1 MRKSKVRTGQPAL
14 AFFIGGEQMPYRKV
28 GYAEQI
34 WYMLRWKLKE
44 VFPMPRFPDH
54 PCRHPGCPKLVPK
67 GKKYCDEHVALHPE
81 EVRSAT
87 ARGYNARWRR
97 LSKLFLLTHPL
108 CVECQKEGKYITATV
123 VDHIRPHR
131 GDPELFWDPDNW
143 QALCKHH
150 HDVKTRNEDQYPVY
164 HY

>member
-1 MRKSKVRTGQPAL
+1 
-14 AFFIGGEQMPYRKV
+14 MPYRKV

-81 EVRSAT
+81 EVRSAA

-108 CVECQKEGKYITATV
+108 CVECQKEG
-123 VDHIRPHR
+123 
-131 GDPELFWDPDNW
+131 
-143 QALCKHH
+143 
-150 HDVKTRNEDQYPVY
+150 
-164 HY
+164 

>member
-1 MRKSKVRTGQPAL
+1 
-14 AFFIGGEQMPYRKV
+14 MPYRKV

-44 VFPMPRFPDH
+44 VFRMPTFPDH

-67 GKKYCDEHVALHPE
+67 GKKYCDEHVSLHPE
-81 EVRSAT
+81 EVRSAA

-97 LSKLFLLTHPL
+97 LSKLFLLSHPL
-108 CVECQKEGKYITATV
+108 CVECQREGKYVKATV

-131 GDPELFWDPDNW
+131 DIALIMTEPEQIKLIMHVPLRDLHGIIR
-143 QALCKHH
+143 ALGQRF
-150 HDVKTRNEDQYPVY
+150 TRVVLHGKARRADAAVIRYGRV
-164 HY
+164 